1 MSLIAEKLNKYQN
14 IINLSKY
21 VFRHKGRFFVSIV
34 YGI

>member
-21 VFRHKGRFFVSIV
+21 VFKPADAAGF
-34 YGI
+34 